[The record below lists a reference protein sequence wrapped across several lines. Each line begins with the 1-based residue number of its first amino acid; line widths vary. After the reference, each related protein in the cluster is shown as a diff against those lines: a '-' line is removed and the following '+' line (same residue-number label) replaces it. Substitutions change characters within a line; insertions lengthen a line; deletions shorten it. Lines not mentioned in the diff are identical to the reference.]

1 LDVLL
6 KEIVSVWT
14 KEKEDFYFCNSALF
28 LAFWLA
34 CSKLTPSH
42 YFWQVANLGRRKRRK
57 MKEKL
62 RTRSKVMNKNKN
74 KERKSKD
81 NEL

>member
-28 LAFWLA
+28 LA

>member
-1 LDVLL
+1 
-6 KEIVSVWT
+6 VWT
-14 KEKEDFYFCNSALF
+14 KEKEDFYFCNLALF
-28 LAFWLA
+28 LACWLA

-42 YFWQVANLGRRKRRK
+42 YFWQVANLGRRK

-74 KERKSKD
+74 KERKLKD
-81 NEL
+81 TEL